1 MMKTLTRYVR
11 VTSRDRPGLVEFNFS
26 INDPTLYLEMI
37 LPVLAFEDFCRSNQV
52 TFLTDEQAEA
62 VAKQQ
67 EKWRYGEDDNVYM
80 TDDN

>member
-1 MMKTLTRYVR
+1 MKTLTRYVR

-80 TDDN
+80 TDGN

>member
-1 MMKTLTRYVR
+1 MKTLTRYVS

-80 TDDN
+80 TGDN